1 MKTNIST
8 RSEITRSYRTR
19 IFQQR
24 TDIDSLQSILREIHD
39 DVRLEKSRKNL
50 LHQIC
55 IEEIDVLLDHQDR
68 LRKQALQNR

>member
-1 MKTNIST
+1 MKTHIST

-24 TDIDSLQSILREIHD
+24 TDIDSLQSILKEIQN
-39 DVRLEKSRKNL
+39 DVRLEKSRKHL

-55 IEEIDVLLDHQDR
+55 IEEIDVLLDHQDK